1 MVDRCVCFNRF
12 FSEMQQVMIHNNIK
26 TFEELKKYITFG
38 ENCSLCVPYVELM
51 IKTGR
56 TEFEYTEVTGDSN

>member
-1 MVDRCVCFNRF
+1 
-12 FSEMQQVMIHNNIK
+12 MQQVMIHNNIN

-38 ENCSLCVPYVELM
+38 ENCRLCIPYVELM

-56 TEFEYTEVTGDSN
+56 TEFEYTEVTGESN

>member
-1 MVDRCVCFNRF
+1 
-12 FSEMQQVMIHNNIK
+12 MQQVMIHNNIN

-38 ENCSLCVPYVELM
+38 ENCRLCLPYVELM

-56 TEFEYTEVTGDSN
+56 IEFEYTEVTGESN